1 MMHALIEIADNLNQF
16 ENVDKLREVVVPM
29 KSKFLKY
36 WGNIPL
42 LYPYAFILDPRAML
56 NGFTKA
62 IDCLSTIIY
71 RDYTTYYQHV
81 KIELG
86 NLFSKYE
93 LKFHGVRLQRLA

>member
-1 MMHALIEIADNLNQF
+1 
-16 ENVDKLREVVVPM
+16 M

-42 LYPYAFILDPRAML
+42 LYSYAFILDPRAKL

-62 IDCLSTIIY
+62 IQYLSTIMN

-81 KIELG
+81 KTELG

-93 LKFHGVRLQRLA
+93 LKFVGVRLQRSPQANNGGGKKVCS